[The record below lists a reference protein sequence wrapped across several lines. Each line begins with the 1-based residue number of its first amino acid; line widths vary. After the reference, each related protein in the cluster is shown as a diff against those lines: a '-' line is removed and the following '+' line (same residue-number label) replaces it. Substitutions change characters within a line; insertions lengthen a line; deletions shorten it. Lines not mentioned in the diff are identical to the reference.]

1 MILEEKRAKEAKEKH
16 ENEEIETRKKEEQ
29 SAKVKWICKR
39 AYRNSVESNSKKWD
53 FWNMLIQSFQI
64 AAVKD
69 FLKKRG
75 DERYGELQKGVLLSE
90 TFAQMEEN
98 DLIK

>member
-1 MILEEKRAKEAKEKH
+1 
-16 ENEEIETRKKEEQ
+16 
-29 SAKVKWICKR
+29 
-39 AYRNSVESNSKKWD
+39 
-53 FWNMLIQSFQI
+53 MLIRSFQI
-64 AAVKD
+64 EAVKE

-75 DERYGELQKGVLLSE
+75 DERYGELKKGLILSE

>member
-1 MILEEKRAKEAKEKH
+1 
-16 ENEEIETRKKEEQ
+16 
-29 SAKVKWICKR
+29 
-39 AYRNSVESNSKKWD
+39 
-53 FWNMLIQSFQI
+53 MLIRSFQI